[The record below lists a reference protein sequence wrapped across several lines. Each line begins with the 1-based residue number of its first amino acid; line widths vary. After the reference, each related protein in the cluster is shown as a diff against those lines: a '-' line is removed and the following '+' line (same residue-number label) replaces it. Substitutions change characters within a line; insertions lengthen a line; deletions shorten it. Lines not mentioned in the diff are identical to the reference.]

1 MNCVVTNIFLK
12 SITDFTSGINVHQK
26 SLSCVFYVF
35 FFSFYSAAFRA
46 FICSD
51 LLVWKWDNF
60 VSRNGSS
67 FGFFLFFNHHLNIFL
82 PDEGQSLQV
91 GIFWC
96 QMFIV
101 LFDVSNFACLI
112 KNWLKSTNFS
122 VISAAVAKVRI
133 ILYGL

>member
-1 MNCVVTNIFLK
+1 MGQFC
-12 SITDFTSGINVHQK
+12 
-26 SLSCVFYVF
+26 LS
-35 FFSFYSAAFRA
+35 
-46 FICSD
+46 
-51 LLVWKWDNF
+51 KW
-60 VSRNGSS
+60 SS
-67 FGFFLFFNHHLNIFL
+67 FGFFLFFNYHLNIFL